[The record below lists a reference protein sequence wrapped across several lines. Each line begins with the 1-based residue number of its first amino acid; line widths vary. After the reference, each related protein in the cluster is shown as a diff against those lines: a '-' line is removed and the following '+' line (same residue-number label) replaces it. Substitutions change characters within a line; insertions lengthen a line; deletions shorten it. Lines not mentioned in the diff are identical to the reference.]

1 MKKKYWVAFASI
13 EKIGAVF
20 IKQLYDYCGGDIERA
35 WKISSSEVKEIEGV
49 KRTSVEAFLYERDC
63 IDLDKEVDYL
73 ESKGIKL
80 LCYEDNE
87 YPFLLKNIH
96 AAPMALFY
104 KGDLNRLN
112 FDKTFAVVGSRNIS
126 CGAKE
131 NVKHILSGFKNTDL
145 TIVSGGARGADS
157 AAHLAALENN
167 IPTIAVLGSGLEN
180 VYPKQNA
187 KMFQQI
193 IENSGV
199 VMSEYLPDSPPIAW
213 HFPLRNRIVS
223 GLSHGVLIAE
233 ASLNSGALITAN
245 IALEQGREVM
255 CIPGSISNPNTQG
268 IYKLVKQGV
277 PIVTNSQDI
286 LDIMNWCIEI
296 AQESKSSQPKDLNE
310 IEQEIYDIIS
320 KDSLTID
327 EIFNTLTNKSVDF
340 SKLMIMLTNL
350 EIKGLICTI
359 EGNRYKV
366 K

>member
-1 MKKKYWVAFASI
+1 
-13 EKIGAVF
+13 
-20 IKQLYDYCGGDIERA
+20 
-35 WKISSSEVKEIEGV
+35 
-49 KRTSVEAFLYERDC
+49 
-63 IDLDKEVDYL
+63 
-73 ESKGIKL
+73 
-80 LCYEDNE
+80 
-87 YPFLLKNIH
+87 
-96 AAPMALFY
+96 
-104 KGDLNRLN
+104 
-112 FDKTFAVVGSRNIS
+112 
-126 CGAKE
+126 
-131 NVKHILSGFKNTDL
+131 
-145 TIVSGGARGADS
+145 
-157 AAHLAALENN
+157 
-167 IPTIAVLGSGLEN
+167 
-180 VYPKQNA
+180 
-187 KMFQQI
+187 MFQQI

-320 KDSLTID
+320 KDNLTID